1 MPHITLEI
9 TPEMER
15 RMNEWSL
22 QMKEPPEA
30 LALGLL
36 DGEKKKAAQARLA
49 RAVENFHYRVGTG
62 FLSTPLILD
71 VLADID
77 AALEASQA

>member
-1 MPHITLEI
+1 MPSITLEI

-36 DGEKKKAAQARLA
+36 DEYFDDCDDAEKL
-49 RAVENFHYRVGTG
+49 ET
-62 FLSTPLILD
+62 LI
-71 VLADID
+71 
-77 AALEASQA
+77 ASGQMKTCP